1 MLNFRTICLLLLWNN
16 TLLIQDLKFG
26 FISFAVSMVFS
37 LNLMAWWFNF
47 LLCSVLIT
55 CFCRAA
61 GWRWN
66 SHKYFFPPV
75 QTAIWCGPL
84 NFEHVHGEW
93 WAPDCQG
100 SQSVLVYN
108 FCAFQLKHIKP
119 RFIWT
124 VFFAPLYFAC
134 CNLNIKWLTNRV
146 RWSLATSSVRG
157 KDGGKFFF

>member
-1 MLNFRTICLLLLWNN
+1 MKQYTFDSGPEIWIYIFCCLYGVFFEFDGLM
-16 TLLIQDLKFG
+16 
-26 FISFAVSMVFS
+26 VSLMVWLSALFCS
-37 LNLMAWWFNF
+37 HNL
-47 LLCSVLIT
+47 

-61 GWRWN
+61 GWRWH

-75 QTAIWCGPL
+75 QTAIWCGPHIC
-84 NFEHVHGEW
+84 EHVHGER

-124 VFFAPLYFAC
+124 VFFAPLYFTC
-134 CNLNIKWLTNRV
+134 CNLNINWLTNRV

-157 KDGGKFFF
+157 KDWGKVFFF